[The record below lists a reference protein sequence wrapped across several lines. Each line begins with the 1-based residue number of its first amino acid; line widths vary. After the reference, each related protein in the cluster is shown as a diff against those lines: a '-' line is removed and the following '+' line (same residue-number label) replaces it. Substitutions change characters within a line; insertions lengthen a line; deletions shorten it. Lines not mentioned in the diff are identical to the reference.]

1 MAKNLNK
8 DRNAIASMFNGI
20 AKNYDKLNLLL
31 SFGIDTLWR
40 RKLIRFVLK
49 SNPSN
54 VLDIACGTG
63 DLALIFAK
71 KGISVTGADISQ
83 NMLEVA
89 KHKADKI
96 SKSNAPE
103 FILASADNLPF
114 SDNSFDSV
122 TISFG
127 IRNFE
132 NRGNALIEIHRVL
145 KSGGSLA
152 ILEFAS
158 PRSFLWKKIYG
169 FYLKFF
175 VPLVGRVISG
185 DKYAYIYLYES
196 IESFPKFEAF
206 CTEIQNEAFSE
217 INYISLSGGIAVL
230 YTALKS

>member
-122 TISFG
+122 TFSFG

-132 NRGNALIEIHRVL
+132 NRENALNEIHRVL
-145 KSGGSLA
+145 
-152 ILEFAS
+152 
-158 PRSFLWKKIYG
+158 
-169 FYLKFF
+169 
-175 VPLVGRVISG
+175 
-185 DKYAYIYLYES
+185 
-196 IESFPKFEAF
+196 
-206 CTEIQNEAFSE
+206 
-217 INYISLSGGIAVL
+217 
-230 YTALKS
+230 